1 MIRPMTIT
9 RRTLALASLA
19 LLAAPSLAL
28 AQARPLSADDK
39 ALVDRAVA
47 YLEAMPQ
54 AKARFTQTDARGGTT
69 RGTVYL
75 QRPGRARFEYDP
87 PSGLLVVSDGLAVSV
102 ADTRLNTF
110 DRYPLTNTPLSLFL
124 AKSIRL
130 DRGVQ
135 VTQVNRMA
143 DGFSLVARDT
153 RNDTAGQITLTF
165 SSNPL
170 ALVGGTVTDA
180 QRRATQVQLS
190 GLAPAAMDPALFV
203 GRDPRSTRKR

>member
-1 MIRPMTIT
+1 MTAPMTIT
-9 RRTLALASLA
+9 RRTLALAGLA
-19 LLAAPSLAL
+19 LLTAPSLAL

-54 AKARFTQTDARGGTT
+54 VKARFTQIDGRGGAT

-87 PSGLLVVSDGLAVSV
+87 PSGLTVVSDGVAVSV
-102 ADTRLNTF
+102 ADSRLNTF
-110 DRYPLTNTPLSLFL
+110 DRYPLKNTPLSLFL

-135 VTQVNRMA
+135 VVQVSRMA

-165 SSNPL
+165 SDKPL
-170 ALVGGTVTDA
+170 ALIGWTVTDA

-203 GRDPRSTRKR
+203 GRDPRRAAR